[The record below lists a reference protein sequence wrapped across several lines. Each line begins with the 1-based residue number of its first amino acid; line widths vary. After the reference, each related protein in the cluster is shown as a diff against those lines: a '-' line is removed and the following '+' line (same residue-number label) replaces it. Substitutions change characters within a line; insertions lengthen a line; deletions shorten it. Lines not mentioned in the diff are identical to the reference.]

1 VILLSGF
8 LFYSGCCLAALA
20 MVATYII
27 GLYGAA
33 ATAVYAGAGMV
44 RVGGGQV
51 VRMCAP
57 RVRVL
62 TQILCCVLNPPAT
75 ARIYLQRLGVF
86 FNGGDRLLNTPV
98 ILMKAPRDRPSRG
111 LRVVGQHGQSH

>member
-1 VILLSGF
+1 MTLHSGF

-44 RVGGGQV
+44 RVWGGQV
-51 VRMCAP
+51 VR
-57 RVRVL
+57 R
-62 TQILCCVLNPPAT
+62 
-75 ARIYLQRLGVF
+75 
-86 FNGGDRLLNTPV
+86 
-98 ILMKAPRDRPSRG
+98 
-111 LRVVGQHGQSH
+111 

>member
-1 VILLSGF
+1 MILLSGF

-62 TQILCCVLNPPAT
+62 TQIH
-75 ARIYLQRLGVF
+75 RRLHVHTCS
-86 FNGGDRLLNTPV
+86 DLECSSMAVTV
-98 ILMKAPRDRPSRG
+98 S
-111 LRVVGQHGQSH
+111 